1 MAFAGDPDGVAEQA
15 QALIDAGIEGL
26 TISLPDVHDL
36 EKVALAG
43 QAIGSVVG
51 TPV

>member
-1 MAFAGDPDGVAEQA
+1 MAFAGDPDSVAEQA
-15 QALIDAGIEGL
+15 QALVDAGIEGL

-43 QAIGSVVG
+43 QAIGPVVG